1 MKINLKQV
9 WQEEKK
15 RLILAALFL
24 IAGLLL
30 GISLGNY
37 VDIDPKTYYNPQYPE
52 WYTLAFNNIVTGLII
67 AASGILLSIPTI
79 MFLLFNGIMI
89 GFVSVL
95 ASSFSSV
102 ETILAGLL
110 PHGILE
116 IPALLIAGAIGLK
129 PLVWAAR
136 FIKLKQRVNWKQ
148 EGTRITLL
156 LAIMTTLLIGAS
168 FIEAYV
174 TPHIMEW
181 TR

>member
-15 RLILAALFL
+15 RFILAGLFL
-24 IAGLLL
+24 VAGLFL
-30 GISLGNY
+30 GITLGNY

-52 WYTLAFNNIVTGLII
+52 WYTLALNNIVAGLII
-67 AASGILLSIPTI
+67 AASGLLLSVPTI

-89 GFVSVL
+89 GFISVL
-95 ASSFSSV
+95 ATSFSSV

-136 FIKLKQRVNWKQ
+136 FIKLKQRVDWKR
-148 EGTRITLL
+148 EGTRIGLL
-156 LAIMTTLLIGAS
+156 LVIMTILLIGAS

-174 TPHIMEW
+174 TPSIMEW